1 MVLIP
6 GEEAVNIFLQS
17 FSSPLL
23 DFIFQIITL
32 LGDELFIIF
41 LLVVVFWAIEKRMGF
56 LLAIV
61 LMFSQTL
68 NWLLKSLFALPRPY
82 VEFPSQVNLIGPEEL
97 SFAFPSGHS
106 QNIATIWPF
115 LTGWLRNKWLA
126 LLTIILIILVPL
138 SRIYLG
144 VHYLSDVIGGVFFGL
159 IIVAGYFLLAERLQE
174 LWDRFTYQ
182 QQIVIALLT
191 PLVVFLGIFLIFP
204 TTFVEGRDP
213 GLSLGVLFGG
223 FLAIFA
229 EQRYINMETKG
240 VETRAKIFR
249 IILGFPIVIA
259 TYFVLS
265 ALFGLIGD
273 SLGVTEGLL
282 FGLLRFVRYAILAII
297 GIFICPLLF
306 VKLEPKIFGEKK

>member
-1 MVLIP
+1 MVIIP
-6 GEEAVNIFLQS
+6 GEEAINIFLQS
-17 FSSPLL
+17 FSPIL
-23 DFIFQIITL
+23 DLFFQIITL

-68 NWLLKSLFALPRPY
+68 NWFLKSLFALPRPY
-82 VEFPSQVNLIGPEEL
+82 VEFPSQVKLIGPPEP

-106 QNIATIWPF
+106 QSTATIWSF
-115 LTGWLRNKWLA
+115 LTGWLKNKWLA

-144 VHYLSDVIGGVFFGL
+144 VHYLSDVVGGVFFGL

-182 QQIVIALLT
+182 QQIIIALLI
-191 PLVVFLGIFLIFP
+191 PVVLFLGTFLLFP
-204 TTFVEGRDP
+204 STFVEGRDP

-223 FLAIFA
+223 FLAIFV
-229 EQRYINMETKG
+229 EQRYSNMETKG
-240 VETRAKIFR
+240 VELRVKIFR
-249 IILGFPIVIA
+249 IVLGFPIVIV
-259 TYFVLS
+259 TYFALS
-265 ALFGLIGD
+265 VLFGLIGD
-273 SLGVTEGLL
+273 SIGATEGLL
-282 FGLLRFVRYAILAII
+282 FGLLRFVRYSILAIV
-297 GIFICPLLF
+297 GIFICPFLF
-306 VKLEPKIFGEKK
+306 VNLEPKIFGEKK